1 MVRAE
6 IERLLQV
13 ELLDVGNDERGRV
26 IYREP

>member
-1 MVRAE
+1 VRAE